1 MIAATPSSRWCT
13 LYVDLTDPAL
23 VAASLTRLLGP
34 GSDLDVF
41 AAPGFT
47 VEVHANPDRTGGAH
61 FLDWPVLVEIDATDA
76 TADRA
81 VAAFV
86 TGVVDHLHLSGLR
99 VAAESAFAAHLPPP
113 DTRPTP

>member
-1 MIAATPSSRWCT
+1 MIAATPPYRWCT

-41 AAPGFT
+41 AVPGFT

-61 FLDWPVLVEIDATDA
+61 FLDWPVLVEIDATGA
-76 TADRA
+76 TEDRA
-81 VAAFV
+81 VVAFV
-86 TGVVDHLHLSGLR
+86 TGLVDHLHLSGLR
-99 VAAESAFAAHLPPP
+99 VAAEAAFAVHLPPP